1 MPVRV
6 SSYSAANGSTSDYTR
21 GLADYEDL
29 AITNGGDAIFNADS
43 HEYFAENIPV
53 LS

>member
-1 MPVRV
+1 MLVQA
-6 SSYSAANGSTSDYTR
+6 SSFFTAHGGTSDYAR
-21 GLADYEDL
+21 GQADCKNL
-29 AITNGGDAIFNADS
+29 AIANAGNAIFNADS